1 MKKEERDGEILGRLL
16 RKKRLERKAL
26 DPKWTISYLAE
37 QAKLEEKY
45 VGRLLRG
52 QKVEPQY
59 VTIGKLADA
68 LGMSQD
74 YLWEQYLKEKARLH
88 EEEEDC

>member
-1 MKKEERDGEILGRLL
+1 LKKEERDGQIIGRLL
-16 RKKRLERKAL
+16 RKKRLEKKAD
-26 DPKWTISYLAE
+26 DPKWTIAYLAE

-52 QKVEPQY
+52 EKVEPQY

-68 LGMSQD
+68 LELSMD
-74 YLWEQYLKEKARLH
+74 DLWEQFLKEKAKFH
-88 EEEEDC
+88 EEDC